1 MSGAGSPTTLR
12 LVWPQWQGAGT
23 TSVRELAPEFPLPVA
38 RRGHAVGTAVLEAIL
53 PRHAGPSAVVEVP
66 VDDSGLEA
74 RDGIEAKDAV
84 LSQLAAALELIAR
97 HDPERILTLGGDCS
111 VSVAPF
117 ASLARRYGDDLAVV
131 WLDSHPDV
139 DTNDSAHL
147 GYHAMAVS
155 ALTGHGDT
163 DVLRP
168 LPATIPGS
176 RVALAGLHA
185 WTPDVIANVGD
196 WGLTAFAPD
205 QLRESSAPLL
215 AWLAGT
221 GCSRVALHFDVDTVD
236 SDEVVLGL
244 GAEPGGLTI
253 GQVRRLVADLNA
265 VTEVVAVT
273 IAEYL
278 PRQAMHLRRL
288 LDGFPLL
295 AGPGADWSDN

>member
-1 MSGAGSPTTLR
+1 MSRAGSSTTLR

-38 RRGHAVGTAVLEAIL
+38 RRAYAVGKAVLEAIL
-53 PRHAGPSAVVEVP
+53 PPHAGPTAVVQVP
-66 VDDSGLEA
+66 MDEGGLTT
-74 RDGIEAKDAV
+74 RNGIEAKDAV
-84 LSQLAAALELIAR
+84 LAQLAAALEAIRR

-117 ASLARRYGDDLAVV
+117 ASLARRHGDDLAVV

-139 DTNDSAHL
+139 DTNDSAYL

-163 DVLRP
+163 DVLRL
-168 LPATIPGS
+168 LPATIPVS

-196 WGLTAFAPD
+196 WGLTAFAAD
-205 QLRESSAPLL
+205 QLRKSSAPLL
-215 AWLAGT
+215 DWLADT

-236 SDEVVLGL
+236 SDEIVLGL
-244 GAEPGGLTI
+244 GAEPGGLTMA
-253 GQVRRLVADLNA
+253 QVRRVVADLNA
-265 VTEVVAVT
+265 AADVVGLT
-273 IAEYL
+273 IAEYI
-278 PRQAMHLRRL
+278 PRQVVHLRQAL
-288 LDGFPLL
+288 AGFPLL
-295 AGPGADWSDN
+295 ASPGAEPA